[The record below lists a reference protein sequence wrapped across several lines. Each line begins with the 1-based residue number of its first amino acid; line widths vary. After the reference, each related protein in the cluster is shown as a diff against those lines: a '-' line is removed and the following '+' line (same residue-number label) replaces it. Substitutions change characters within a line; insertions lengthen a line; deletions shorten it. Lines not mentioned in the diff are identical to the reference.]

1 MSRAQTFFRQ
11 APLYTDGVDYLI
23 LRLPSRAITVA
34 AGILAEISEPFG
46 ALVVDKDEVSLV
58 IPAEVREDFQSRLL
72 NASYSEAHRLIT
84 FDLVLPPDLTGFM
97 AWIAGLL
104 AEANIPLI
112 PLGAYSRDHLLIPSA
127 HFDDAWALLTKAQQ
141 T

>member
-11 APLYTDGVDYLI
+11 APLYTDSVDYLI
-23 LRLPSRAITVA
+23 LRLPARAITVA
-34 AGILAEISEPFG
+34 AGILAELSEPFG
-46 ALVVDKDEVSLV
+46 ALVVDKDEVTLV
-58 IPAEVREDFQSRLL
+58 IPAEVREDFQKRLL
-72 NASYSEAHRLIT
+72 DASYSQNYRLIT

-97 AWIAGLL
+97 AWVTGLL

-127 HFDDAWALLTKAQQ
+127 HFVEAWALLTKAQQ